1 MSNYKA
7 SIYNYLF
14 NSINSVVVIVNGIV
28 MVPIYFHYMSV
39 ATYGAWLATGNVVAM
54 LGLLEGGFS
63 FVITQKM
70 SAAIA
75 HNDTNRFCKLAGSNI
90 LSAVIISLAI
100 LLLGLSLSPFITSWI
115 NISEDIKNE
124 IHTAFIVSL
133 VATCISIFTNL
144 YCAFPQVWQET
155 KQVGLYNTLAN
166 IFAIASL
173 VLFLIV
179 GCGVVSIALSYIVRS
194 TLNFLLTSIWIIH
207 RWRDMHIPKPI
218 YSISDTII
226 LLKDCIYPFL
236 SKLSGTVVCNSQSFV
251 IAHFMNSGLAAVFDL
266 TSKIIVVACGFV
278 SMMNGS
284 FFALFSLTLA
294 EGNSEKTNR
303 VLKTTSMFFTILLVT
318 SAVYS
323 INFTEPIMN
332 YWLGIDKYGG
342 TSLLVLVVVANVATQ
357 MRSYFNSILCTG
369 GLINISSKYDLA
381 WMFSY
386 VLLLFM
392 IIGRLQIFAIPVA
405 TFISCMA
412 FIWLYLRLMKKK
424 LHLNV
429 RIISKM
435 ILKILIVA
443 LPFVVGHL
451 FIAPSYNNIF
461 LYCCYFVIFTLVYI
475 SVLYFINKDFFT
487 LILVKIHIRK
497 KYVKA

>member
-155 KQVGLYNTLAN
+155 KQVGL
-166 IFAIASL
+166 F
-173 VLFLIV
+173 
-179 GCGVVSIALSYIVRS
+179 
-194 TLNFLLTSIWIIH
+194 
-207 RWRDMHIPKPI
+207 
-218 YSISDTII
+218 
-226 LLKDCIYPFL
+226 
-236 SKLSGTVVCNSQSFV
+236 
-251 IAHFMNSGLAAVFDL
+251 
-266 TSKIIVVACGFV
+266 
-278 SMMNGS
+278 
-284 FFALFSLTLA
+284 
-294 EGNSEKTNR
+294 
-303 VLKTTSMFFTILLVT
+303 
-318 SAVYS
+318 
-323 INFTEPIMN
+323 
-332 YWLGIDKYGG
+332 
-342 TSLLVLVVVANVATQ
+342 
-357 MRSYFNSILCTG
+357 
-369 GLINISSKYDLA
+369 
-381 WMFSY
+381 
-386 VLLLFM
+386 
-392 IIGRLQIFAIPVA
+392 
-405 TFISCMA
+405 
-412 FIWLYLRLMKKK
+412 
-424 LHLNV
+424 
-429 RIISKM
+429 
-435 ILKILIVA
+435 
-443 LPFVVGHL
+443 
-451 FIAPSYNNIF
+451 
-461 LYCCYFVIFTLVYI
+461 
-475 SVLYFINKDFFT
+475 
-487 LILVKIHIRK
+487 
-497 KYVKA
+497 